1 MFEVT
6 KIIILGGKSHF
17 RCYSEVVV
25 EVLIW
30 L

>member
-1 MFEVT
+1 MKKQ
-6 KIIILGGKSHF
+6 KIIILGGKGHF
-17 RCYSEVVV
+17 RRYSEVVV

>member
-1 MFEVT
+1 MYEVT
-6 KIIILGGKSHF
+6 KIIILGGKSHC
-17 RCYSEVVV
+17 RCCSEVAV

>member
-1 MFEVT
+1 MYEVT

-17 RCYSEVVV
+17 RCCSEVAV